1 MNNFLILAFLFS
13 TGSLI
18 GWGIEVL
25 FRRFFSAKKWVN
37 PGFLT
42 GPWLPLYGF
51 SLCVLYLMAGLENDI
66 PIETDWLKKAVLF
79 IIMALCITVV
89 EYIAGL
95 IFIKH
100 MKIKL
105 WDYSNEWG
113 NIDGIICPRFSFFW
127 AVLSAAYYFGVH
139 PYILDALGWL
149 AENLAFSF
157 CIGFFYGIFVIDLV
171 YSTNLV
177 AKIRRFADENGI
189 VMKYEELKEHIAEFK
204 TERKEKARFLLSMYS
219 SAPINQHLKDYY
231 EKHKDEYKHSD
242 KITELVTKIKNR
254 KDN

>member
-1 MNNFLILAFLFS
+1 MNDFLILAFLFS
-13 TGSLI
+13 AGSLI

-25 FRRFFSAKKWVN
+25 FRRFFSAKKWIN

-42 GPWLPLYGF
+42 GPCLPLYGF
-51 SLCVLYLMAGLENDI
+51 SLCVLYLLAGLEGSL
-66 PIETDWLKKAVLF
+66 PIHTDWLRKTTLF
-79 IIMALCITVV
+79 IIMALCITFV

-95 IFIKH
+95 IFIKQL
-100 MKIKL
+100 KIKL
-105 WDYSNEWG
+105 WDYSKEWG

-127 AVLSAAYYFGVH
+127 AILSAAYYFGVH
-139 PYILDALGWL
+139 PHILNALGWL

-189 VMKYEELKEHIAEFK
+189 VMKYEEFKEHIREFK
-204 TERKEKARFLLSMYS
+204 AERKEKSEFLLSMYS
-219 SAPINQHLKDYY
+219 SAPIAQHLKEYY
-231 EKHKDEYKHSD
+231 EKHKDEYKISE
-242 KITELVTKIKNR
+242 IMSKIK
-254 KDN
+254 K